1 MINEATFADR
11 RRIHTPVIFWT
22 IQAHNVTKQK
32 KKGKKTLKLRVSL
45 VYLGFTRGREIS
57 SLFDFNETAGAGL
70 AKYAEESYMIT

>member
-32 KKGKKTLKLRVSL
+32 KKGKKNLETACFTGILRVYERQRNFFP
-45 VYLGFTRGREIS
+45 VRF
-57 SLFDFNETAGAGL
+57 
-70 AKYAEESYMIT
+70 